1 MRAGYPSKALLLAS
15 LIWLCGA
22 SIARAENQTCAVHV
36 AIVEAAQ
43 GRVETALSGAEIWR
57 RTEPGDRLCPGHSV
71 RTGRDGKAT
80 IRLIR
85 EQTIVRLK
93 TTSNVTFRER
103 QTART
108 LLEVLWGATFIFSR
122 TPQKLD
128 VHTPH
133 INGGIEGTEFLV
145 QVDAQNNRS
154 FIQVFEGT
162 VSAENAQSHHVIYA
176 AQGETVAADETTAP
190 RKLSRDRPKDVTL
203 WRGLVDPLEEVQWTL
218 YYPIVRAVPT
228 DLQTAVQAGNLK
240 QARALLSGQP
250 QTADVQALSILID
263 VVQSRT
269 SDDKAANLAA
279 AEEAARRFP
288 SSESV
293 ALTLTYALQS
303 LGRVEEAFAS
313 ANRFDQQQSA
323 SSLMTLRRAE
333 LALINDNVALAQKLA
348 SSIRSNP
355 TTSSRA
361 HTILGFISLHKLALR
376 DAVQSFGTAIEQ
388 DSHDPAARFGLGLTK
403 IRQGDLTEG
412 RDHIELAV
420 TLDPNVSLY
429 RSYLGRA
436 YFEER
441 RSDKALSQY
450 GLAKERDPAD
460 PTPWFYEAIQLFLEN
475 QPIQA
480 LRSLTESIA
489 RSDNRAVYRT
499 RGALADDMA
508 VRGSV
513 LSGIY
518 RTLGLEEF
526 GLSEA
531 SRAISSAPADHAGYR
546 FHGDLLA
553 DQPFQDF
560 ARASSIRKAQILQPS
575 TQDPVRPQLAETD
588 LAFLGGAGF
597 NGISFNEYTTAFE
610 SNGHKL
616 TVAGL
621 AGNYGTAANEFIL
634 SGLQGKIGYN
644 ISQFHYETDGVR
656 DNNDVRHDILSVF
669 AQGEVTSRI
678 RLQAEF
684 RYRNTDQ
691 GDLSLNF
698 EPDDFSR
705 SDRTKIES
713 FSGRIGGRFDLN
725 ASNTLIANFEYR
737 DFDSEVFVE
746 SPVSQASVDSDI
758 NGFAF
763 QTQNIFE
770 HRIVSIVS
778 GIELSEDEVRFVSRI
793 DASPSFGGVC
803 PAFLVSCVT
812 SARFLSDRRKLSVY
826 SYAYVK
832 LQPDTTFTIGV
843 AHDDLN
849 PSTNGFDQLQPKFGI
864 VHRLTDNLNV
874 RFAYTQGAGT
884 NPDTPLSLQPT
895 QIAGFPQFFDDG
907 VSSTNEHAAVAVDYV
922 SPDLVSGQI
931 KAVWRESELRIPNL
945 SLTSSALADFELL
958 EISGLLNVFPS
969 ASTQLSVNAGYSKV
983 QLGGAFFGP
992 STANAP
998 DTIETAVLP
1007 ITARYFAPWG
1017 TKVEAKGTFVHQDLS
1032 PTPFS
1037 TLTSTSED
1045 FVTFDLLVSHRFR
1058 AGTGDVSVGIK
1069 NIFGADFRYQD
1080 LNTLLGDA
1088 ANPSFVNA
1096 TTFTVAGTIRF

>member
-1 MRAGYPSKALLLAS
+1 MRARHPSKALLLAS

-22 SIARAENQTCAVHV
+22 SIARAEDQTCAVHV

-43 GRVETALSGAEIWR
+43 GRVETAPSGAEFWQ
-57 RTEPGDRLCPGHSV
+57 RTAPGDRLCPGHSV

-85 EQTIVRLK
+85 EQTLVRLN
-93 TTSNVTFRER
+93 TSANVTFRER

-108 LLEVLWGATFIFSR
+108 LLEVIWGATFIFSR
-122 TPQKLD
+122 TPRQLD

-145 QVDAQNNRS
+145 QVDKQNNRS

-162 VSAENAQSHHVIYA
+162 VSAENAQSDGIIYA
-176 AQGETVAADETTAP
+176 AQGDTITADDTSAP
-190 RKLSRDRPKDVTL
+190 RKLSRDRPADVIL

-218 YYPIVRAVPT
+218 YYPIVSTVPT
-228 DLQTAVQAGNLK
+228 DLQAAIQAGNLK
-240 QARALLSGQP
+240 QARTLVSAHSQS
-250 QTADVQALSILID
+250 ADIQALGILID
-263 VVQSRT
+263 VVQSR
-269 SDDKAANLAA
+269 SAEDRAANLAA
-279 AEEAARRFP
+279 AEKATEQFP
-288 SSESV
+288 SSETV

-313 ANRFDQQQSA
+313 ANRFAQQKSA
-323 SSLMTLRRAE
+323 TSLMTLRRAE
-333 LALINDNVALAQKLA
+333 LALINHKAVLAQTLA
-348 SSIRSNP
+348 SSVRSDP

-361 HTILGFISLHKLALR
+361 HTILGFMSLQKLALN
-376 DAVQSFGTAIEQ
+376 DAAQLFRTAIDL

-403 IRQGDLTEG
+403 VRQGDLTEG

-450 GLAKERDPAD
+450 NLAKERDPAD

-489 RSDNRAVYRT
+489 RNDNRAVYRT
-499 RGALADDMA
+499 RRALSDDMA

-518 RTLGLEEF
+518 RTLGLEEL
-526 GLSEA
+526 GMPEA
-531 SRAISSAPADHAGYR
+531 SRAITSAPADHVGYR

-575 TQDPVRPQLAETD
+575 TLDPVRPQLAETD

-610 SNGHKL
+610 ANGHKL

-656 DNNDVRHDILSVF
+656 DNNDVRHDILSAFV
-669 AQGEVTSRI
+669 QGEVTPRI

-698 EPDDFSR
+698 DPDDFSR
-705 SDRTKIES
+705 INRTKIES
-713 FSGRIGGRFDLN
+713 FSGRIGGRFDLT
-725 ASNTLIANFEYR
+725 ASNTLIANVEYR

-746 SPVSQASVDSDI
+746 SPVSRASVDSDI
-758 NGFAF
+758 DGYAF
-763 QTQNIFE
+763 QTQNIFD
-770 HRIVSIVS
+770 HRFFSIVS
-778 GIELSEDEVRFVSRI
+778 GIEFSQDEVKFASRI
-793 DASPSFGGVC
+793 DTTPLFGGSC
-803 PAFLVSCVT
+803 PAFLASCVT
-812 SARFLSDRRKLSVY
+812 NAQFSNDRRKFSVY
-826 SYAYVK
+826 GYAYVK
-832 LQPDTTFTIGV
+832 LNPKTTFTIGI

-864 VHRLTDNLNV
+864 MHRLTDKLNV

-907 VSSTNEHAAVAVDYV
+907 VSSTNEHAAAAVDYIA
-922 SPDLVSGQI
+922 SNLVSGQI
-931 KAVWRESELRIPNL
+931 RAIWRESDLRIPNL

-958 EISGLLNVFPS
+958 EISSLLNILPS
-969 ASTQLSVNAGYSKV
+969 TSTQVSINASFNKV
-983 QLGGAFFGP
+983 QLGGAFFSP
-992 STANAP
+992 IAANVPEA
-998 DTIETAVLP
+998 IETLMLP
-1007 ITARYFAPWG
+1007 VTARYFAPWG
-1017 TKVEAKGTFVHQDLS
+1017 TKIEAKATFVHQDLS
-1032 PTPFS
+1032 TTPFS
-1037 TLTSTSED
+1037 TLTTTSED
-1045 FVTFDLLVSHRFR
+1045 FVTFDMHVSHRFR
-1058 AGTGDVSVGIK
+1058 TGTGEVSVGIK